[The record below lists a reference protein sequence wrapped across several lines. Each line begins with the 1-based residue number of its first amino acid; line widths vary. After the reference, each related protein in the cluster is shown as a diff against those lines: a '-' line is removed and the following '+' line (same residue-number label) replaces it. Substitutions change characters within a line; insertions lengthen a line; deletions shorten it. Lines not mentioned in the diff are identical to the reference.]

1 MVLQESGVLS
11 KTFYEAKFKGNLL
24 IFLFL
29 QTVISY
35 SCQIVIRI
43 QLKSLIRY
51 RSWIRY
57 LGMRWKFMRDKMSLD
72 SFRTDSTYN
81 ITAWEI
87 GLGWFIAARVQV
99 IISYIL
105 FVLGKLEPSYQLH
118 VSWDLNFR
126 PLHYKR
132 FRPLF
137 YGQIW

>member
-11 KTFYEAKFKGNLL
+11 ETFYVAKFKGNLL

-43 QLKSLIRY
+43 QFKSLIRY

-57 LGMRWKFMRDKMSLD
+57 LGMRRKLMRDKMGLGS
-72 SFRTDSTYN
+72 SRTDSTYD

-87 GLGWFIAARVQV
+87 GLGCFIVARVQV
-99 IISYIL
+99 VISYIL
-105 FVLGKLEPSYQLH
+105 STICAGKT
-118 VSWDLNFR
+118 
-126 PLHYKR
+126 
-132 FRPLF
+132 
-137 YGQIW
+137 